1 MYVFYCI
8 FLKEHPVLR
17 NLFPAKAHKH
27 KKGQREASL
36 ALVNKQNS
44 FLCGWDVVLIAVD
57 LVSHCGAPPVSLLL
71 KIREHKMF
79 CHPPYEKTSQQAET
93 IIFKD
98 ITEAKT
104 QSTQTPRFIFS
115 NYWIPSLAHQ

>member
-1 MYVFYCI
+1 M
-8 FLKEHPVLR
+8 
-17 NLFPAKAHKH
+17 
-27 KKGQREASL
+27 
-36 ALVNKQNS
+36 
-44 FLCGWDVVLIAVD
+44 
-57 LVSHCGAPPVSLLL
+57 VSHCGAPPVSLLL

-104 QSTQTPRFIFS
+104 QSTQTPGLYSVTTGYHHWHTS
-115 NYWIPSLAHQ
+115 NSALVNACMKEFARQSHCMRYKLKIRVEP